1 MAQGPFK
8 MKGSPMQRN
17 FGIGSPMRQDDT
29 AKRQPQGKMDPSKR
43 TKRKLYEDTRGKYYK
58 DDSGK
63 KVYIRPK
70 GNSGDKRNVNPYE
83 GEKKRYFTEGKP
95 SQRRKKIK
103 QDAPESTI
111 DKHFRQIR
119 EFTMK

>member
-1 MAQGPFK
+1 MTGPFK

-17 FGIGSPMRQDDT
+17 FGIGLPMRQDDT

-83 GEKKRYFTEGKP
+83 GEKKKILYRGQAFAT
-95 SQRRKKIK
+95 KK
-103 QDAPESTI
+103 EN
-111 DKHFRQIR
+111 
-119 EFTMK
+119 